1 MADDKH
7 RVQSPE
13 GEAKIGAVLEKARLE
28 RGLSLEEVE
37 QATKIRK
44 RYLAGLEREDYS
56 VMPDG
61 VYAQGFLKTYAN
73 YLGLDGEELSQ
84 RLKDSRRPRRERG
97 ISYNAPKSSGF
108 EKPLISPGGL
118 AGTEKRSVSTATI
131 LGLVVAVLAL
141 AAVIGGLYYV
151 GRGAQISGLDGR
163 DASPV
168 SSEKAPD
175 NPDKNGAGEP
185 DSATSGEEDARAG
198 EEPAPTEEP
207 RAAAEEAREPDTL
220 TVAVSVEERPSWLS
234 IVTDGT
240 VALEQLAEP
249 GFSQTFEADR
259 QLSIRTGDAGAVS
272 VEVNGQ
278 EVGPLGESGEVLTK
292 TWTVKAAS

>member
-1 MADDKH
+1 MGDDKH

-13 GEAKIGAVLEKARLE
+13 GEAKIGAELEKARLE

-44 RYLAGLEREDYS
+44 RYLSGLEREDYS

-97 ISYNAPKSSGF
+97 ISYNVPKASGF
-108 EKPLISPGGL
+108 ERPLISPGGL

-131 LGLVVAVLAL
+131 LGIVVAVLAV

-151 GRGAQISGLDGR
+151 GRGAQISGLDER

-175 NPDKNGAGEP
+175 NPDKNRAGDP
-185 DSATSGEEDARAG
+185 GSVVSGKEDPQAG
-198 EEPAPTEEP
+198 EEPAPNGEP
-207 RAAAEEAREPDTL
+207 GAAAEPDTL

-234 IVTDGT
+234 VVTDGS

-249 GFSQTFEADR
+249 GFSQTFEAD
-259 QLSIRTGDAGAVS
+259 QALSIRTGDAGAVS

>member
-1 MADDKH
+1 MGDDKH

-28 RGLSLEEVE
+28 KGLSLEEVE

-44 RYLAGLEREDYS
+44 RYLSGLEREDYS

-97 ISYNAPKSSGF
+97 INYNVPKASGF
-108 EKPLISPGGL
+108 ERPLISPGGL

-131 LGLVVAVLAL
+131 LGIVVAVLAV
-141 AAVIGGLYYV
+141 AAVIGGLYFV
-151 GRGAQISGLDGR
+151 GRGAQISGLDER

-175 NPDKNGAGEP
+175 NPDKNRAGGP
-185 DSATSGEEDARAG
+185 GSATSDEEDAKAG
-198 EEPAPTEEP
+198 EGPDEEPAAP
-207 RAAAEEAREPDTL
+207 AAPEPDTL
-220 TVAVSVEERPSWLS
+220 TVAVSVEERPSWL
-234 IVTDGT
+234 IVVTDGS
-240 VALEQLAEP
+240 VALEQLAQP
-249 GFSQTFEADR
+249 GFTQTFEAD
-259 QLSIRTGDAGAVS
+259 QVLSIRTGDAGAVS

>member
-1 MADDKH
+1 MGDDKH
-7 RVQSPE
+7 RVHSPE
-13 GEAKIGAVLEKARLE
+13 GETKIGAELEQARLE

-44 RYLAGLEREDYS
+44 RYLSALEREDYS

-73 YLGLDGEELSQ
+73 YLGLDGEDVSQ

-97 ISYNAPKSSGF
+97 ISYNAPKASGF
-108 EKPLISPGGL
+108 DRPLISPGGL
-118 AGTEKRSVSTATI
+118 AGTENRRVSTATV
-131 LGLVVAVLAL
+131 LGIVVAVLAL
-141 AAVIGGLYYV
+141 VAVIGALYYV
-151 GRGAQISGLDGR
+151 GRGAQISGVDEP

-168 SSEKAPD
+168 SSEEVPD
-175 NPDKNGAGEP
+175 NPEKNRAEEPGGAAPADENP
-185 DSATSGEEDARAG
+185 QAG
-198 EEPAPTEEP
+198 EEPAPEEEP
-207 RAAAEEAREPDTL
+207 EAPAQPDTL

-234 IVTDGT
+234 VVADGT
-240 VALEQLAEP
+240 VVLEQLAEP
-249 GFSQTFEADR
+249 GFSQSFEADR
-259 QLSIRTGDAGAVS
+259 QLSIRTGDAGAVF

-278 EVGPLGESGEVLTK
+278 EVGSLGESGEVLTK

>member
-1 MADDKH
+1 MGGDQHKVHA
-7 RVQSPE
+7 PG
-13 GEAKIGAVLEKARLE
+13 GETKIGAVLEKARME
-28 RGLSLEEVE
+28 RGLTLDDVE

-73 YLGLDGEELSQ
+73 YLGLDGDDLSQ

-97 ISYNAPKSSGF
+97 VNYSAPKASGF
-108 EKPLISPGGL
+108 DQPLISPGGL
-118 AGTEKRSVSTATI
+118 AGTEERRISTATI
-131 LGLVVAVLAL
+131 LGLALAVLVL
-141 AAVIGGLYYV
+141 VAVIGTLYYV
-151 GRGAQISGLDGR
+151 GRGAQISGLDDR

-168 SSEKAPD
+168 SSEEAPKH
-175 NPDKNGAGEP
+175 PDGEQAGE
-185 DSATSGEEDARAG
+185 AEGNASGEGDAKPAPASNG
-198 EEPAPTEEP
+198 EESK
-207 RAAAEEAREPDTL
+207 AAAKEPAPDTL
-220 TVAVSVEERPSWLS
+220 TVVVNVGERPSWLS
-234 IVTDGT
+234 IVSDGV
-240 VALEQLAEP
+240 VAYEQLAEP

-259 QLSIRTGDAGAVS
+259 ELSIRTGDAGTVS

-278 EVGPLGESGEVLTK
+278 DVGPLGESGEVLTK